1 MCEVSKRCLLLWHR
15 RDIPAP
21 ATCLCCWEKM
31 ASSQQ
36 TLDHEINTAETSDK
50 TQTESVNDKEW
61 GVELEGRL
69 REWIFE
75 EINGRIREERGDTY
89 TEKREVKEETRLIR

>member
-1 MCEVSKRCLLLWHR
+1 
-15 RDIPAP
+15 
-21 ATCLCCWEKM
+21 M

-50 TQTESVNDKEW
+50 TETDKTETVYDKEW

-75 EINGRIREERGDTY
+75 EIDGRLREERGDAY